1 MRIGFLVFDQITQ
14 LDLTGPLQVFSQ
26 APGYACHLV
35 AGDLTPR
42 PTDGP
47 LTLAPTTT
55 FDAAPAMDMVCVPG
69 GYGVAAAMA
78 DEETLDWLKAQAT
91 TSRWITSVCTGA
103 FILGAAG
110 LLKGRKATTHWAYH
124 DLLARFGATPLNQR
138 VVFDGPVVTGGGVTA
153 GIDFALEILARESG
167 EATAKTI
174 QLVLEYDPS
183 PRFEGSPDTA
193 DGDVLSALNASVY
206 DARRA
211 VMGDAVARAVEK
223 LASR

>member
-1 MRIGFLVFDQITQ
+1 MRIGFLVFDQVTQ

-26 APGYACHLV
+26 APGYQCHLV

-47 LTLAPTTT
+47 LTLAPTAT
-55 FDAAPAMDMVCVPG
+55 FNTAPAMDMVCVPG
-69 GYGVAAAMA
+69 GYGVAAAMG
-78 DEETLDWLKAQAT
+78 DEKALAWLKAQAE
-91 TSRWITSVCTGA
+91 SCRWITSVCTGA

-110 LLKGRKATTHWAYH
+110 LLKGRQATTHWAYH
-124 DLLARFGATPLNQR
+124 DLLAKFGATPVKQR

-174 QLVLEYDPS
+174 QLALEYDPA
-183 PRFEGSPDTA
+183 PRFEGSPETA
-193 DGDVLSALNASVY
+193 DGAVLSALNANVY

-211 VMGDAVARAVEK
+211 VMGEAVERAAVT
-223 LASR
+223 LA